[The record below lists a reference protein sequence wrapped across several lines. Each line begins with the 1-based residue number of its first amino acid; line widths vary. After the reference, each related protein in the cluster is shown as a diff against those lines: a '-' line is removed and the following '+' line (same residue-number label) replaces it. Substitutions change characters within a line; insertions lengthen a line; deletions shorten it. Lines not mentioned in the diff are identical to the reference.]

1 MVELRVNNRKYKNIF
16 YMFLFATQK
25 IPPAR
30 LIFIFSCVL
39 VNRTET
45 CLCALSFDEISIYQ
59 TTVPYSLLFSL
70 LSFVHHAP
78 GRVPDVLFLCSF
90 EDF

>member
-1 MVELRVNNRKYKNIF
+1 
-16 YMFLFATQK
+16 MFLFATQK

-45 CLCALSFDEISIYQ
+45 CLCALSFDEISIYRFI
-59 TTVPYSLLFSL
+59 VLYSLLFSL
-70 LSFVHHAP
+70 LFFVRHVLDK
-78 GRVPDVLFLCSF
+78 VPDVLFLCSF
-90 EDF
+90 EDC